1 MYKFFNIAIIVFCII
16 GYMNVLSGQSYY
28 TLESA
33 VSDAVK
39 NTPAFISYDIIKKE
53 NELKVNNLSSKYL
66 PQFSIQGQA
75 TYQSETTGLD
85 INFPG
90 FSIPRLSQDQYKI
103 QLDVNQFIYDGG
115 ATAIQ
120 KSLADVGADLENA
133 QIDVDIEQLKEQII
147 HIYFGLLDIG
157 ARLEMI
163 AFKKQD
169 MEAVIKR
176 VRTATENGVIL
187 PAELKNLQAEMLVI
201 DQSEAELL
209 ALKQGQIKILNI
221 LTGNNLDNA
230 VALTMPSDIMSTELN
245 FLSRPMFRLLSLKK
259 SLLDQSKKL
268 EFSLSKPRLMFFAQ
282 AGYGKPGLN
291 FLKNEFTPYYIGGIR
306 LQWNLNDLYTKSKS
320 NQITT
325 LQMQK
330 TDAKSALY
338 AQQVEVRLATLESEI
353 IRSSAQMKAD
363 DQIISLRQEIKRA
376 VAVKLEQGTATSS
389 EYLLILNDENEAHIN
404 KKIHQLQFTKAGYLY
419 NHHAGRGL

>member
-1 MYKFFNIAIIVFCII
+1 MYKFINIAIIVFCII
-16 GYMNVLSGQSYY
+16 GYMNVLSGQSFY

-75 TYQSETTGLD
+75 TYQSETTGVD

-90 FSIPRLSQDQYKI
+90 FSIPRLSQDQYRI

-120 KSLADVGADLENA
+120 KSLADVGADLEHA
-133 QIDVDIEQLKEQII
+133 QTDADIEQLKEQII

-169 MEAVIKR
+169 REAVIKR

-201 DQSEAELL
+201 DQSEAELM

-230 VALTMPSDIMSTELN
+230 VALTLPSDIMSTELN
-245 FLSRPMFRLLSLKK
+245 FLSRPMFRLLSLQK
-259 SLLDQSKKL
+259 SMLDQSKKL
-268 EFSLSKPRLMFFAQ
+268 EFSLSKPRHMLLYQ
-282 AGYGKPGLN
+282 AVYEKTGYN
-291 FLKNEFTPYYIGGIR
+291 FLKIEILHLHISIGSYVNIPV
-306 LQWNLNDLYTKSKS
+306 QSPFFK
-320 NQITT
+320 
-325 LQMQK
+325 
-330 TDAKSALY
+330 
-338 AQQVEVRLATLESEI
+338 
-353 IRSSAQMKAD
+353 
-363 DQIISLRQEIKRA
+363 
-376 VAVKLEQGTATSS
+376 
-389 EYLLILNDENEAHIN
+389 
-404 KKIHQLQFTKAGYLY
+404 
-419 NHHAGRGL
+419 